1 LARPVFSERG
11 KFVGRA
17 ARLPR
22 WPLNG
27 IEEMA
32 AMKLITPQA
41 LYDALREAAAD
52 LDAYG
57 STMGSDG
64 IVALDGRF
72 DLTAMAAYL
81 NGTAEAGTESIMQT
95 P

>member
-1 LARPVFSERG
+1 
-11 KFVGRA
+11 
-17 ARLPR
+17 
-22 WPLNG
+22 
-27 IEEMA
+27 
-32 AMKLITPQA
+32 
-41 LYDALREAAAD
+41 LYEALRASATD

-57 STMGSDG
+57 STTGSDG

-81 NGTAEAGTESIMQT
+81 NGTAETDTESNMQT

>member
-1 LARPVFSERG
+1 MRAEHCRLADKEIPYMTRDITAQDLYNG
-11 KFVGRA
+11 LRA
-17 ARLPR
+17 
-22 WPLNG
+22 
-27 IEEMA
+27 
-32 AMKLITPQA
+32 
-41 LYDALREAAAD
+41 AAAD

-57 STMGSDG
+57 STMGTDG

-81 NGTAEAGTESIMQT
+81 NGTAEVDAESNMQT

>member
-1 LARPVFSERG
+1 MSAIVIMLFLST
-11 KFVGRA
+11 A
-17 ARLPR
+17 AK
-22 WPLNG
+22 G
-27 IEEMA
+27 MA
-32 AMKLITPQA
+32 AMEPITPQD

-57 STMGSDG
+57 STLGKDG

-72 DLTAMAAYL
+72 DLVAMADYL
-81 NGTAEAGTESIMQT
+81 NGTTKADTESHTKM

>member
-1 LARPVFSERG
+1 MLAIVIMLFLST
-11 KFVGRA
+11 A
-17 ARLPR
+17 AK
-22 WPLNG
+22 G
-27 IEEMA
+27 MATMA
-32 AMKLITPQA
+32 AMEPITPQD

-57 STMGSDG
+57 STLGKDG

-72 DLTAMAAYL
+72 DLVAMANYL
-81 NGTAEAGTESIMQT
+81 NGTIKNGTTKADTESHTKT

>member
-1 LARPVFSERG
+1 
-11 KFVGRA
+11 
-17 ARLPR
+17 
-22 WPLNG
+22 
-27 IEEMA
+27 MA
-32 AMKLITPQA
+32 KGSITPQD
-41 LYDALREAAAD
+41 LYEALRVSATD

-81 NGTAEAGTESIMQT
+81 NGTAETDTESNMQT

>member
-1 LARPVFSERG
+1 
-11 KFVGRA
+11 
-17 ARLPR
+17 
-22 WPLNG
+22 
-27 IEEMA
+27 M
-32 AMKLITPQA
+32 AMKSITPQD
-41 LYDALREAAAD
+41 LYDALRASATD

-81 NGTAEAGTESIMQT
+81 NGTAETDTESNMQT